1 MWWML
6 SLVGV
11 IHAMEAV
18 QCLVT
23 SLFAYLTCWPAA
35 TAKVVAIVNWIGNI
49 GIRPLIAVTLHGYV
63 DVS

>member
-1 MWWML
+1 ML

-23 SLFAYLTCWPAA
+23 NLSAYLTWWLDA
-35 TAKVVAIVNWIGNI
+35 TAKVVAIVNWIGDI
-49 GIRPLIAVTLHGYV
+49 GNRPLIAVTLHGGV